1 MPDHEQLGTA
11 LPPPTGGAMFSRASL
26 ARIAPFVA
34 YIGFIAVTDLL
45 ERYGV
50 PLQEL
55 RWLYAVRIA
64 VVLALLAVFWR
75 DYDELRGDD
84 VGRAL
89 TPGALGVAVVTGI
102 VVLILWVSL
111 NASWMQVGSP
121 SGFNPTSGAQIDW
134 LLVTVRIFGAAAVVP
149 IMEELFWRSFLM
161 RWIVAPEF
169 RTVDPAQATFKSI
182 AVTVLLFGFE
192 HNLWLAG
199 IVAGAAY
206 SWLYVRYRTLWIPI
220 LAHAVTNFLL
230 GIWVVHTG
238 HWDYW

>member
-11 LPPPTGGAMFSRASL
+11 LPPPTGGAMFSRASR

-45 ERYGV
+45 ERFGV

-64 VVLALLAVFWR
+64 VVMALLAVFWR
-75 DYDELRGDD
+75 DYDELRSE
-84 VGRAL
+84 REAL
-89 TPGALGVAVVTGI
+89 TPTALGLAVATGI
-102 VVLILWVSL
+102 VVLVLWVSL

-121 SGFNPTSGAQIDW
+121 SGFNPTSADSGQIDW

-161 RWIVAPEF
+161 RWIVAPDF
-169 RTVDPAQATFKSI
+169 RNVDPAQATLKSI

-238 HWDYW
+238 NWSYW